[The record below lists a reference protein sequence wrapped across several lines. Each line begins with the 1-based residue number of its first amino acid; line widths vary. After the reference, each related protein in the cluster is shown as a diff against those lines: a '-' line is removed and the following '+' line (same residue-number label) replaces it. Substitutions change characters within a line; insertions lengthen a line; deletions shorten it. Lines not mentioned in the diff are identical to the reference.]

1 MKSKTST
8 STGKANQ
15 IVVPGCGQ
23 ARFYQKPKAASA
35 WKDPAV
41 PEYFPNW
48 LVRFRVLRKS
58 WEQMAVAGEVCF
70 PVAGGLEPVKR
81 WAKQRILTEAHLLQT
96 GQIAELEGLRAERR
110 VVMLAEVLRVYLSN
124 VPPNKPDYVKNAQRL
139 KAVLTEATGLVPEKL
154 PMDEGRVS
162 RSLLL
167 GWVRMRQEYFRRGWS
182 VKGAAP
188 VDAWDRLRADMKAGK
203 LPGIDKETIM
213 EGNTTVLSYLRCAK
227 AVFANQREYLTG
239 LILPELRELLTF
251 TVDLAVPEG
260 HREIPADVLS
270 ALLGDLGRLREEEP
284 RLWAFVMVCAWTGA
298 RPVQVVR
305 MRGDALTR
313 VNGEDVLVVPA
324 AKRGVA
330 VRVPINAG
338 TAAGLRE
345 VMTAESL
352 VGAATHTE
360 ALDLHRAVNEWMTRH
375 GAEGTHKAYL
385 LRHMRGQQLRDAG
398 GLELS
403 AAGMGHRGT
412 AMAAR
417 KYTESRV
424 VIPMLD
430 PWGTAEG

>member
-8 STGKANQ
+8 GKVNQ

-23 ARFYQKPKAASA
+23 ARFYQKPKASSA
-35 WKDPAV
+35 WRDPAV

-70 PVAGGLEPVKR
+70 PVAGGVDAVKR

-162 RSLLL
+162 RALLL

-188 VDAWDRLRADMKAGK
+188 LDAWDRLRADMKAGK
-203 LPGIDKETIM
+203 LPGIDKETVM

-260 HREIPADVLS
+260 HREMPEELKAS
-270 ALLGDLGRLREEEP
+270 LLADLGRLREDDP
-284 RLWAFVMVCAWTGA
+284 RQWAFVMVCAWTGA
-298 RPVQVVR
+298 RPVQVTR
-305 MRGDALTR
+305 MRGDALQQ
-313 VNGEDVLVVPA
+313 VNGEDVLMVPA
-324 AKRGVA
+324 AKHGLA
-330 VRVPINAG
+330 SRVKINPG

-352 VGAATHTE
+352 VGANSDADK
-360 ALDLHRAVNEWMTRH
+360 LRLHRQVNKWMTGH
-375 GAEGTHKAYL
+375 GAVGTHKAYM
-385 LRHMRGQQLRDAG
+385 LRHMRGQQMRDEG

-403 AAGMGHRGT
+403 AAVLGHRGT

-430 PWGTAEG
+430 PWGSGKDEG